1 MAIKFPSIVVL
12 FRPLDA
18 ADFFRQAFGLRQ
30 SKKHL
35 SSSGKSLKR
44 RSSSKEGGKRKG
56 RYLRILHDYFV
67 QFSLQMFA
75 IHLEKFGLEALFI
88 LAQFLLRWGPQH
100 SRND

>member
-44 RSSSKEGGKRKG
+44 RSSSKEGGKRKDVRHSFG
-56 RYLRILHDYFV
+56 EIWPRS
-67 QFSLQMFA
+67 SLY
-75 IHLEKFGLEALFI
+75 IGSVSVEV
-88 LAQFLLRWGPQH
+88 GPPTF
-100 SRND
+100 